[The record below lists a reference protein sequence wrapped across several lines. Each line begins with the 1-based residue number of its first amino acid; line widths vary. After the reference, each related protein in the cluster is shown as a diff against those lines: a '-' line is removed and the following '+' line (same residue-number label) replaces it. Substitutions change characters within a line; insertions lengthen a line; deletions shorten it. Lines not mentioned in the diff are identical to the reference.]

1 MMVGQLGNKKI
12 IKEEKS
18 MGILKELWMD
28 ESGASA
34 VEYALIA
41 GLMAAALVA
50 VIGTFKTSL
59 TNLFNTITGRMDEAQ
74 RELQTGHP
82 IP

>member
-18 MGILKELWMD
+18 MEILKEIWMD

-59 TNLFNTITGRMDEAQ
+59 TGLFDKITGRMDEAQ

>member
-1 MMVGQLGNKKI
+1 M
-12 IKEEKS
+12 
-18 MGILKELWMD
+18 MGILKELWRD

-50 VIGTFKTSL
+50 VIATFKDSL
-59 TNLFNTITGRMDEAQ
+59 TNLFNTIAGKINEAQ
-74 RELQTGHP
+74 SEIQTGHSNP
-82 IP
+82 

>member
-1 MMVGQLGNKKI
+1 MMT
-12 IKEEKS
+12 E
-18 MGILKELWMD
+18 ILKELWRD

-50 VIGTFKTSL
+50 VIGTFRDSL
-59 TNLFNTITGRMDEAQ
+59 TKLFDTISGQMDKAQ
-74 RELQTGHP
+74 GELQTGHP
-82 IP
+82 NP

>member
-1 MMVGQLGNKKI
+1 MM
-12 IKEEKS
+12 
-18 MGILKELWMD
+18 MGILKELWRD

-50 VIGTFKTSL
+50 VIGTFKDSL
-59 TNLFNTITGRMDEAQ
+59 TNLFNTIAGKMNEAQ
-74 RELQTGHP
+74 SEIQTGHSNP
-82 IP
+82 

>member
-1 MMVGQLGNKKI
+1 MM
-12 IKEEKS
+12 
-18 MGILKELWMD
+18 MGILKELWGD

-50 VIGTFKTSL
+50 VIGTFKDSL
-59 TNLFNTITGRMDEAQ
+59 TNLFNTIAAKMNEAQ
-74 RELQTGHP
+74 SEIQTGHSNP
-82 IP
+82 

>member
-1 MMVGQLGNKKI
+1 MM
-12 IKEEKS
+12 
-18 MGILKELWMD
+18 MGILKELWID

-50 VIGTFKTSL
+50 VIGTFKDSL
-59 TNLFNTITGRMDEAQ
+59 TGLFDKITGQMDKAQ
-74 RELQTGHP
+74 AQMQCPAGN
-82 IP
+82 I

>member
-1 MMVGQLGNKKI
+1 MM
-12 IKEEKS
+12 
-18 MGILKELWMD
+18 MGILKELWID

-50 VIGTFKTSL
+50 VITTFKGSL
-59 TNLFNTITGRMDEAQ
+59 TNLFNAITGKMNEAQ
-74 RELQTGHP
+74 GDISGGGGGGGQGG
-82 IP
+82 

>member
-1 MMVGQLGNKKI
+1 MM
-12 IKEEKS
+12 
-18 MGILKELWMD
+18 MGILKELWGD

-50 VIGTFKTSL
+50 VIGTFKDSL
-59 TNLFNTITGRMDEAQ
+59 TNLFNTIAGKMNEAQ
-74 RELQTGHP
+74 SEIQTGHP
-82 IP
+82 NP

>member
-1 MMVGQLGNKKI
+1 MM
-12 IKEEKS
+12 
-18 MGILKELWMD
+18 MGILKELWGD

-50 VIGTFKTSL
+50 VIGTFKDSL
-59 TNLFNTITGRMDEAQ
+59 TNLFNTIAGKMNEAQ
-74 RELQTGHP
+74 SEIQTGHSNP
-82 IP
+82 

>member
-1 MMVGQLGNKKI
+1 
-12 IKEEKS
+12 
-18 MGILKELWMD
+18 MGILKEIWRD

-50 VIGTFKTSL
+50 VIGTFRDSL
-59 TNLFNTITGRMDEAQ
+59 TNLFNTITGKMDEAQ
-74 RELQTGHP
+74 GQMQSPAGN
-82 IP
+82 I